1 MPPALPPATLEGWY
15 VLHQMVELDRDVLRT
30 RSEAERAELLASAA
44 AWFAERAALEA
55 GGWSAAFRVVGGG
68 ADLMLI
74 HFRPTLDGLSDA
86 ELEVKRS
93 ALGGLLRPVYDFLSI
108 TEAGLYHATTT
119 VARESSPDT
128 DEYRTALAARLE
140 AELASPHTRSRLFPE
155 IPAEMRYVTF
165 YPMNKRREG
174 ADNWY
179 VLPIE
184 ERNRL
189 MRDHG
194 MTGRRYAGRVK
205 QIISGSVG
213 LDDWEWGVT
222 LFSRDPLEFK
232 SIVTDMRYDEVSA
245 RYGEFGRFFTGI
257 RLEPADWPRVLSLE

>member
-1 MPPALPPATLEGWY
+1 
-15 VLHQMVELDRDVLRT
+15 
-30 RSEAERAELLASAA
+30 
-44 AWFAERAALEA
+44 
-55 GGWSAAFRVVGGG
+55 
-68 ADLMLI
+68 
-74 HFRPTLDGLSDA
+74 
-86 ELEVKRS
+86 
-93 ALGGLLRPVYDFLSI
+93 
-108 TEAGLYHATTT
+108 
-119 VARESSPDT
+119 
-128 DEYRTALAARLE
+128 
-140 AELASPHTRSRLFPE
+140 
-155 IPAEMRYVTF
+155 MRYVTF